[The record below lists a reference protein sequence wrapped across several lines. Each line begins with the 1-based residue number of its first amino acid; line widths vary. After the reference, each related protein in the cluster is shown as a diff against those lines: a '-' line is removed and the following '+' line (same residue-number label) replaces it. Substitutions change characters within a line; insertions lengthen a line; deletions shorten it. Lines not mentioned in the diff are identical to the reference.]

1 MLLESYD
8 MGSYNL
14 HLIKTKKF
22 KTISI
27 EIHFR
32 RLEKKEET
40 TIRNLLKLA
49 LINSSLNYKTLKDLI
64 IASEDLYDIKV
75 FGSLSR
81 IGNYSDLAIKAK
93 FLNEKYTE
101 KDMNSESIK
110 FIFDLIFKPNVSNN
124 SFNDIDNIVEKL
136 KNSINLVQDNK
147 LKYAI
152 LKLFETTKNM
162 PYSYNTM
169 GNLEDLEKIDGTKL
183 YEYYQSVIKEDLV
196 DVYVVGDFENEKI
209 KEIFREYFQVR
220 TFKKQNCN
228 FIVKELP
235 LRRRIVK
242 YKEYDDVNQSQVTV
256 LCNLRNL
263 TLHERNY
270 VIKVYS
276 HILGGSTN
284 SILFQNIR
292 EKNSYAYYVNADVK
306 PYDNIMVIYSGV
318 EKENIDKVLK
328 LMKNSLIT
336 MEKGQFSDDDL
347 KAAISTMISSV
358 EASLDT
364 PFGMITSCM
373 SQVLINKDTTSEKIK
388 KYENITRNDIINV
401 AKKVKMHTVLTLEQ
415 GGNNEKDNT

>member
-415 GGNNEKDNT
+415 GNNEKDNT